1 MHMRTPTCGV
11 SPSLQRPTETWCLSL
26 TYPLPRCSTF
36 FLYTLLTTRTNTHTM
51 HMPGYSRFAVA
62 SSLLLLPL
70 LPVSASPL
78 SSCYGNS
85 TTLDWYIDAVGE
97 TPCMTYQRLR
107 QICNIKYQTPSWA
120 IDATTDQCDDP
131 LSTCCCNSI
140 AWSVRM
146 LCINC
151 QWDEFGTTDPGH
163 SANPGAYYVYRWSS
177 GVVNQG
183 NYCGDGWNQTLPD
196 SLQLAVCQNRV
207 RLEDFLYKIFWP
219 DGSWNFLDYE
229 QQAQQ
234 LLASQNQSLN
244 YCNNTQ
250 NATSTASS
258 AHTAVAT
265 SEAPVAGK
273 VNLAAAVGGSLGGVL
288 GLLVIGA
295 IVVILLYRGRL
306 RQLRGTSAVSVAD
319 SQDLSQHKHEGIHAS
334 IVTPFFGQYRAASQS
349 GRMPKRIQPPHVY
362 GEESSQ
368 PSRSYSTPS
377 VSGYGEEGYG
387 TPVSMTPSTSSD
399 VLSSDLQER
408 DAGRMPFPH
417 LQLPPE
423 YRTVYSS

>member
-1 MHMRTPTCGV
+1 MESDV
-11 SPSLQRPTETWCLSL
+11 SPIA
-26 TYPLPRCSTF
+26 
-36 FLYTLLTTRTNTHTM
+36 
-51 HMPGYSRFAVA
+51 PGSIRASNSR
-62 SSLLLLPL
+62 S
-70 LPVSASPL
+70 
-78 SSCYGNS
+78 
-85 TTLDWYIDAVGE
+85 
-97 TPCMTYQRLR
+97 R
-107 QICNIKYQTPSWA
+107 
-120 IDATTDQCDDP
+120 
-131 LSTCCCNSI
+131 
-140 AWSVRM
+140 
-146 LCINC
+146 
-151 QWDEFGTTDPGH
+151 
-163 SANPGAYYVYRWSS
+163 
-177 GVVNQG
+177 
-183 NYCGDGWNQTLPD
+183 LPD

-219 DGSWNFLDYE
+219 DGSWYAFCSFSGERNGLIWRYLQELVSTKVNSTVLLSHLHHSLDYE

-349 GRMPKRIQPPHVY
+349 GRMP
-362 GEESSQ
+362 SQ
-368 PSRSYSTPS
+368 CTIIPRRL
-377 VSGYGEEGYG
+377 
-387 TPVSMTPSTSSD
+387 PV
-399 VLSSDLQER
+399 V
-408 DAGRMPFPH
+408 
-417 LQLPPE
+417 
-423 YRTVYSS
+423 